1 MNPVLIWTSVF
12 VVSMLVLVKSADIFT
27 ASSVRLGE
35 WMRMPSFLVGVLIV
49 AAGTSLPELCS
60 SVFAVWQ
67 GAPEIVSGNVIGS
80 NVTNILLVIGLSSCY
95 AGRLVFRRKKL
106 AMDLWLLAGATAL
119 LIVFSIDGRIVLWEG
134 LVCLG
139 AMVYYFWHVLTG
151 ESRVDDELHADHVG
165 GRPDTKEIIK
175 VIVMFMLATGA
186 IYFSSSFTVRSV
198 VELGAILGVG
208 PQVIAAGAVAL
219 GTSLPELTVSMT
231 AVRRGEG
238 DIAVGNVLGSNVFN
252 SLAVIGIP
260 SLLGELPVPP
270 DMIRLGLPVMVA
282 ATLYFSYI
290 IKDRHV
296 TRLEGFIA
304 LAGYGFFL
312 TGLFSLF

>member
-35 WMRMPSFLVGVLIV
+35 WMRLPSFLVGVLIV

-95 AGRLVFRRKKL
+95 AGRLMFSRKSL
-106 AMDLWLLAGATAL
+106 AMDLWLLAGVTTL
-119 LIVFSIDGRIVLWEG
+119 LVLFSIDGRIVLWEG

-139 AMVYYFWHVLTG
+139 AMVYYIWYVLTG
-151 ESRVDDELHADHVG
+151 EGRISEELHAEQG
-165 GRPDTKEIIK
+165 GQRPEMIEIIK
-175 VIVMFMLATGA
+175 VIVTFLLATGA
-186 IYFSSSFTVRSV
+186 IYVSSSFTVRSV
-198 VELGAILGVG
+198 VVLGEILGVG

-219 GTSLPELTVSMT
+219 GTSLPELTVSIT
-231 AVRRGEG
+231 AVRKGEG
-238 DIAVGNVLGSNVFN
+238 DIAVGNVLGSNIFN

-260 SLLGELPVPP
+260 SLLGVLPVTVE
-270 DMIRLGLPVMVA
+270 MLKLGLPVMVA
-282 ATLYFSYI
+282 ATLYFTYI
-290 IKDRHV
+290 VKDRHV
-296 TRLEGFIA
+296 TRLEGFVA

-312 TGLFSLF
+312 TCLFSMF